1 MISCKHRF
9 LVARFLYFYFYR
21 IDMSTSELNTT
32 KKELVNWIESLKD
45 DTLVG
50 LLNSVKLSIEGKTGD
65 WWDELTESDRVNIL
79 AGIRDFEQGGTM
91 SSKDFWN
98 GLANG

>member
-1 MISCKHRF
+1 MN
-9 LVARFLYFYFYR
+9 
-21 IDMSTSELNTT
+21 MSESKST
-32 KKELVNWIESLKD
+32 KKELVGWIESLKD
-45 DTLVG
+45 DTILG
-50 LLNSVKLSIEGKTGD
+50 LLNSVKLSSEGKSGD

-79 AGIRDFEQGGTM
+79 SGIRDFEKGLTM

>member
-1 MISCKHRF
+1 MN
-9 LVARFLYFYFYR
+9 
-21 IDMSTSELNTT
+21 MSESKST
-32 KKELVNWIESLKD
+32 KKELVGWIESLKD
-45 DTLVG
+45 DAILG
-50 LLNSVKLSIEGKTGD
+50 LLNSVKLSSEGKSGD

-79 AGIRDFEQGGTM
+79 SGIRDFEQGLTM

>member
-1 MISCKHRF
+1 MN
-9 LVARFLYFYFYR
+9 
-21 IDMSTSELNTT
+21 MSESKST
-32 KKELVNWIESLKD
+32 KKELVGWIESLKD
-45 DTLVG
+45 DTILG
-50 LLNSVKLSIEGKTGD
+50 LLNSVKLSSEGKSGD

-79 AGIRDFEQGGTM
+79 SGIRDFEQGLTM

>member
-1 MISCKHRF
+1 MN
-9 LVARFLYFYFYR
+9 
-21 IDMSTSELNTT
+21 MSESKST
-32 KKELVNWIESLKD
+32 KKELVGWIESLKD
-45 DTLVG
+45 DTILGLV
-50 LLNSVKLSIEGKTGD
+50 NSVKLSSEGKSGD

-79 AGIRDFEQGGTM
+79 SGIRDFEQGLAM